1 MIIINININITIN
14 NVDNSAYN
22 CIDIYLFKKL

>member
-1 MIIINININITIN
+1 MIIIYIDITIN
-14 NVDNSAYN
+14 NVDHSAYN